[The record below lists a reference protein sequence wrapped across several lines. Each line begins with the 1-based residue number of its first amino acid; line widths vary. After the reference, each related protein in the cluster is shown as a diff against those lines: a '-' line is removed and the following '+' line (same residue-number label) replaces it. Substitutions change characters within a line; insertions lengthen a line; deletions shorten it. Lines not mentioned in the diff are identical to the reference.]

1 MADGNLY
8 SGFRPPVGHLPR
20 PRTKVQPAGLT
31 EEQQRQELCDRLAAI
46 GEMQIRTAREDFS
59 AFMEYCF
66 RDETES
72 RQVQMQWFHD
82 EWSQA
87 MGEENH
93 LIIVAP
99 RDHGKTTI
107 IVGRVLWELGRN
119 PNLRIKIV
127 CASDGRAKERLY
139 EVVQHIKLNPRLK
152 EVFPGLVGSEEGEWS
167 KHKIVVK
174 RTARHRD
181 ASVEALGITSTATG
195 GRADLLIADDVVD
208 RRNALSMPALR
219 DQIKQAWRSD
229 WSNLLEPDSR
239 VWYICTLW
247 HKDDLSHELMENSAY
262 RTLFYS
268 VPDDFGSLWPDKW
281 PESALRI
288 RHRQIGTIEFNR
300 AFRNQAVDE
309 ESSLVRPHWFIFSKL
324 RHEKVF
330 SERLNELTFFTS
342 YDTAVGVKQINDYFA
357 SCTIAVDE
365 PEHRLYVV
373 DSWHGHMSIKEQAA
387 AVISEARR
395 FQPFRV
401 LIEKVGQSTLDEWV
415 INEQPEM
422 AGLIE
427 VTKPRVS
434 KYHRLAA
441 VTPLLEAGQVIFSH
455 HLDPDRKEWEAGR
468 GNLVGELR
476 DFPFGRHDDMVD
488 AFSQALDAA
497 RRYFLDV
504 WATGGEN
511 ILEVYVDDQDADSGE
526 IGGYL
531 F

>member
-1 MADGNLY
+1 M
-8 SGFRPPVGHLPR
+8 FRPPVGHLPR
-20 PRTKVQPAGLT
+20 PACLVQPAGIT
-31 EEQQRQELCDRLAAI
+31 EEQQRAEMATRMAAI
-46 GEMQIRTAREDFS
+46 GEIQVRTARTHFP

-66 RDETES
+66 TDETE
-72 RQVQMQWFHD
+72 RRPVEMQWFHD
-82 EWSQA
+82 EWSLA
-87 MGEENH
+87 MDEENH
-93 LIIVAP
+93 MIIVAP

-107 IVGRVLWELGRN
+107 IVGRVIWELGRN

-139 EVVQHIKLNPRLK
+139 EIVQHIKYNPRVR
-152 EVFPGLVGSEEGEWS
+152 EVFPALVEADEGEWS
-167 KHKIVVK
+167 KHKIVVR

-181 ASVEALGITSTATG
+181 ASIEALGITSTATG

-247 HKDDLSHELMENSAY
+247 HKDDLSHELMDNSAY

-268 VPDDFGSLWPDKW
+268 VPDDFGALWPDKW
-281 PESALRI
+281 DEQALRI
-288 RHRQIGTIEFNR
+288 RHNQIGTIEFNR

-309 ESSLVRPHWFIFSKL
+309 ESSLVRPHWFIYSKL
-324 RHEKVF
+324 RQEEAF
-330 SERLNELTFFTS
+330 RDRLDELVFFTS
-342 YDTAVGVKQINDYFA
+342 YDTAVGVKQTNDYFA

-365 PEHRLYVV
+365 SKRRIFVV
-373 DSWHGHMSIKEQAA
+373 DSWHAHMSVKEQAQI
-387 AVISEARR
+387 VISEAGRYK
-395 FQPFRV
+395 PFRV

-422 AGLIE
+422 GGLIE

-441 VTPLLEAGQVIFSH
+441 VTPLMEAEQVVFSH
-455 HLDPDRKEWEAGR
+455 HLDPDRDQWEAGR

-504 WATGGEN
+504 WATGEDN
-511 ILEVYVDDQDADSGE
+511 LLEVYVDDHDEDEPA
-526 IGGYL
+526 GYL

>member
-1 MADGNLY
+1 MTEGNLHPEY
-8 SGFRPPVGHLPR
+8 KPPVGHLR
-20 PRTKVQPAGLT
+20 EIKQLVQPAGLT
-31 EEQQRQELCDRLAAI
+31 PDQKRAELADRLAATAEI
-46 GEMQIRTAREDFS
+46 QIRTARIHFP

-66 RDETES
+66 RDEEKD
-72 RQVQMQWFHD
+72 RNIQMQWFHD
-82 EWSQA
+82 EWSLA
-87 MGEENH
+87 MDSENH
-93 LIIVAP
+93 MIIVAP

-139 EVVQHIKLNPRLK
+139 EIVQHIKFNPRLR
-152 EVFPGLVGSEEGEWS
+152 EVFPSLVESDEGEWS
-167 KHKIVVK
+167 KHKIVVN

-181 ASVEALGITSTATG
+181 ASIEALGITSTATG

-229 WSNLLEPDSR
+229 WSNLLEPNSR

-247 HKDDLSHELMENSAY
+247 HKDDLSHELMDNAGY
-262 RTLFYS
+262 RTLFYA
-268 VPDDFGSLWPDKW
+268 VPDNFGSMWPDKW
-281 PESALRI
+281 PEEALRS
-288 RHRQIGTIEFNR
+288 RHGRIGTVEFNR

-309 ESSLVRPHWFIFSKL
+309 ESSLVRPHWFKYSVL
-324 RHEKVF
+324 RRNKEF
-330 SERLNELTFFTS
+330 TDRLNELTFFTS
-342 YDTAVGVKQINDYFA
+342 YDTAVGVKQMNDYFA
-357 SCTIAVDE
+357 SCTIAVDPKRRE
-365 PEHRLYVV
+365 IVVV
-373 DSWHGHMSIKEQAA
+373 DAWHDHLSIKEQSEV
-387 AVISEARR
+387 VIAEARR

-427 VTKPRVS
+427 VTTPRVS

-441 VTPLLEAGQVIFSH
+441 VTPLMEAGQVVFSS
-455 HLDPDRKEWEAGR
+455 HLDPDMSDWSAGR

-504 WATGGEN
+504 WATGGDN
-511 ILEVYVDDQDADSGE
+511 LLEVYVDDQE
-526 IGGYL
+526 PEQTKGYL